1 MNFFYFISLFTRQEL
16 AKNFKMVKST
26 NQIITRTRSAR
37 STKFLELGP
46 TSELQLRKQ
55 NRKNE
60 KKTKKKEK
68 QYVDA
73 CVQTDDSYFANQIE
87 KDIEI
92 EIESDVT
99 ELDDLMRYRELLDF
113 ETEKEDL
120 EYWKDCDFDDAHEAW
135 MENKRKGENGTYYYI
150 CGKIMKNGIKCVHAQ
165 CDLSGV
171 YSGCKRHYAW
181 EEKLNK
187 LI

>member
-1 MNFFYFISLFTRQEL
+1 
-16 AKNFKMVKST
+16 MVKST

-46 TSELQLRKQ
+46 TTEFQLRKQ
-55 NRKNE
+55 NRKKE
-60 KKTKKKEK
+60 IKTKKNEK

-87 KDIEI
+87 K

-113 ETEKEDL
+113 DTEKEDL

-150 CGKIMKNGIKCVHAQ
+150 CGKIMKNGIKCVHPQ

-181 EEKLNK
+181 EEKMNK